1 MSLSLWSVW
10 DAIRQLELRIQA
22 LEYEN
27 QELRKKLDLVKK
39 PFKVKK
45 VVYHVHALHIKEMS
59 GTLNIGITAP
69 LLEEEM
75 ERLVVDMKREVD

>member
-1 MSLSLWSVW
+1 MWSVW
-10 DAIRQLELRIQA
+10 DAIRQMEMRLQA
-22 LEYEN
+22 LELEN
-27 QELRKKLDLVKK
+27 RDLRKKLEIMQK
-39 PFKVKK
+39 PLKVKK

-75 ERLVVDMKREVD
+75 EQLVVDMKREVD